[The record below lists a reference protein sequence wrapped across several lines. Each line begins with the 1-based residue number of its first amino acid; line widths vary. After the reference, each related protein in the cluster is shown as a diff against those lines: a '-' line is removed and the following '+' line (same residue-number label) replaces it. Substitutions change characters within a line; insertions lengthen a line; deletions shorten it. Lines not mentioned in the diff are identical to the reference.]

1 MADLFIIA
9 TMTAKP
15 GQADA
20 LRELLLP
27 ATDAFR
33 QEDGCLAY
41 TLLEDRKT
49 PGRFMTYEIW
59 RDEAALKAH
68 MTSPTMTAAA
78 PKMKDMLAEPL
89 TQDFLEALKVL

>member
-15 GQADA
+15 GHADA
-20 LRELLLP
+20 LRDLLLQ

-41 TLLEDRKT
+41 SLLEDRKAA
-49 PGRFMTYEIW
+49 GRFMTYETW

-68 MTSPTMTAAA
+68 MTSPTMSVTA
-78 PKMKDMLAEPL
+78 PKLKDILDGPL
-89 TQDFLEALKVL
+89 TQDFLDALKVL

>member
-9 TMTAKP
+9 TMIAKP
-15 GQADA
+15 GKADA
-20 LRELLLP
+20 LRDLLLP

-41 TLLEDRKT
+41 SLLEDRKS
-49 PGRFMTYEIW
+49 PGRFMTYEAW

-68 MTSPTMTAAA
+68 MSSPTMTAAT
-78 PKMKDMLAEPL
+78 PKMKDILAEPL
-89 TQDFLEALKVL
+89 TQDFLDALKVL

>member
-27 ATDAFR
+27 AVDAFR

-41 TLLEDRKT
+41 TLLEDRNA
-49 PGRFMTYEIW
+49 PGRFVTYETW

-68 MTSPTMTAAA
+68 MTSPAT
-78 PKMKDMLAEPL
+78 PKMNDILAEPL
-89 TQDFLEALKVL
+89 TQDFLDALKVL